1 MISKLIVD
9 ELGYGYII
17 CPGKWGM
24 RDEIA
29 SFHRFYY
36 VLGGNAH
43 YQSAS
48 RDIDLLAGNLYI
60 LPTFSPY
67 TLWHDPDNPLEVIYF
82 HIEIAPDITDDLL
95 RIPVNQNTLEMSL
108 LYTMRYFSDIGDI
121 QSLDELCGIL
131 VRYITAAYCP
141 TMVYDSRL
149 VNVIR
154 YITRHATEQITVED
168 LAKIACMER
177 AYFSRLF
184 KKHYKT
190 TPMKYVT
197 QKRMS
202 IAAKELLS
210 GAIIAD
216 VSRTIA
222 YEDEKAFSRAFKRV
236 YGCSPSVY
244 YKSHNQQP

>member
-17 CPGKWGM
+17 CPKKWGM

-43 YQSAS
+43 YLSATQ
-48 RDIDLLAGNLYI
+48 DIDLLAGNLYI

-67 TLWHDPDNPLEVIYF
+67 TLWHDPDDPLEVIYF

-95 RIPVNQNTLEMSL
+95 RIPINKNTLEISL
-108 LYTMRYFSDIGDI
+108 LYTMRHFSDIGDI
-121 QSLDELCGIL
+121 QNLDELCGIL
-131 VRYITAAYCP
+131 VRYIAAVYCP

-149 VNVIR
+149 VKAIR
-154 YITRHATEQITVED
+154 YITQHTMEHISVKD
-168 LAKIACMER
+168 LAQIACMER
-177 AYFSRLF
+177 AYFTRLF
-184 KKHYKT
+184 KKYYKT
-190 TPMKYVT
+190 TPMKYVI
-197 QKRMS
+197 QKKMS

-210 GAIIAD
+210 GAIIED
-216 VSRTIA
+216 VSQMIA
-222 YEDEKAFSRAFKRV
+222 YEDEKAFSRAFKRL
-236 YGCSPSVY
+236 YGCSPSGY
-244 YKSHNQQP
+244 YKSHNRQP

>member
-1 MISKLIVD
+1 MICRLIVD

-17 CPGKWGM
+17 CPEKWGM

-43 YQSAS
+43 YLSAT
-48 RDIDLLAGNLYI
+48 RDTDLLAGNLYI

-67 TLWHDPDNPLEVIYF
+67 TLWHDPGNPLEVIYF

-95 RIPVNQNTLEMSL
+95 RIPVNQGTLEMSL
-108 LYTMRYFSDIGDI
+108 LHTMRRFSDIGDI
-121 QSLDELCGIL
+121 QNLDELCGVL
-131 VRYITAAYCP
+131 VRYIAAAYCP
-141 TMVYDSRL
+141 TIVYDSRL
-149 VNVIR
+149 VKVIR
-154 YITRHATEQITVED
+154 YITRHVTEHITIED
-168 LAKIACMER
+168 LAKTACMER
-177 AYFSRLF
+177 AYFTRMF

-202 IAAKELLS
+202 MAAKELLS
-210 GAIIAD
+210 GALIED
-216 VSRTIA
+216 VSRMTA
-222 YEDEKAFSRAFKRV
+222 YEDEKAFSRAFKKI
-236 YGCSPSVY
+236 YGCSPSGY
-244 YKSHNQQP
+244 CKSHNRQP